1 MEFIDLS
8 KPGEKKKVLLAGILG
23 LVAILFLWWTF
34 FGFGKSNSSVK
45 PPTTAG
51 PAASP
56 TPAARE
62 TRASNTPS
70 GVVADIAQFAEIV
83 YPGSTPSVGEPN
95 RNIFAYYEPPPPSAP
110 VATANPATPTPTP
123 PVLLAAV
130 NPANVYAKT
139 ADFTLEAS
147 GDKFTPDLHIFVDDR
162 ELPTKFIGPQQL
174 VTTVPAAFIANP
186 GTHQVVVRN
195 HDGRVYSLPV
205 SINVAAPPTPN
216 FSYVGIVSTVPR
228 VDVAYLQDRSSKDIL
243 NVQRGDVVA
252 GRFRVTSISE
262 KEIVL
267 VDTTLKIKHNL
278 AMTEGDKNPTSPL
291 NRPTPKVDAEDDE
304 P

>member
-1 MEFIDLS
+1 MELIDLG
-8 KPGEKKKVLLAGILG
+8 KPGEKKKVLLAAVLG

-34 FGFGKSNSSVK
+34 FGFGKSSSTVRR
-45 PPTTAG
+45 TTATVA
-51 PAASP
+51 PSP
-56 TPAARE
+56 TPATGQAQA
-62 TRASNTPS
+62 TNSASD
-70 GVVADIAQFAEIV
+70 VVAGIAQFAEII
-83 YPGSTPSVGEPN
+83 YPGATPSVGEPN
-95 RNIFAYYEPPPPSAP
+95 RNIFAYYEPPVPSAP
-110 VATANPATPTPTP
+110 ATTQPPATPTPTP

-162 ELPTKFIGPQQL
+162 ELPTKYIGPQQL
-174 VTTVPAAFIANP
+174 ATTVPASFIANP
-186 GTHQVVVRN
+186 GTRDVVVRN
-195 HDGRVYSLPV
+195 QDGRVYSLPV
-205 SINVAAPPTPN
+205 KINVAAPPTPN
-216 FSYVGIVSTVPR
+216 FSYVGIVSTIPR

-267 VDTTLKIKHNL
+267 VDTTLKIKHSL
-278 AMTEGDKNPTSPL
+278 TMTEGDKNPTSPL

>member
-1 MEFIDLS
+1 MELIDLS
-8 KPGEKKKVLLAGILG
+8 KPGEKKKVLLAAVLG

-34 FGFGKSNSSVK
+34 FGFGKSSSSIRR
-45 PPTTAG
+45 TTAG
-51 PAASP
+51 VTPSP
-56 TPAARE
+56 TPAAGQAQA
-62 TRASNTPS
+62 TNSASD
-70 GVVADIAQFAEIV
+70 VVAGMAQFAEIV

-95 RNIFAYYEPPPPSAP
+95 RNIFAYYEPPPSSAP
-110 VATANPATPTPTP
+110 VITPLPATPTPTP

-162 ELPTKFIGPQQL
+162 ELPTKYIGPQQL
-174 VTTVPAAFIANP
+174 ATTVPASFIANP
-186 GTHQVVVRN
+186 GTRDVVVRN
-195 HDGRVYSLPV
+195 QDGRVYSLPV
-205 SINVAAPPTPN
+205 KINVAAPPTPN
-216 FSYVGIVSTVPR
+216 FSYVGIVSTIPR

-267 VDTTLKIKHNL
+267 VDTTLKIKHSL
-278 AMTEGDKNPTSPL
+278 TMTEGDKNPTSPL

>member
-8 KPGEKKKVLLAGILG
+8 KPGEKKKVLLAAALG

-34 FGFGKSNSSVK
+34 FGFGKSSSNVRRTPTAAATASTTPNPGGAQATNS
-45 PPTTAG
+45 
-51 PAASP
+51 
-56 TPAARE
+56 
-62 TRASNTPS
+62 PS
-70 GVVADIAQFAEIV
+70 GVVAEIAQFAEIV

-95 RNIFAYYEPPPPSAP
+95 RNIFAYYEPPPKTDP
-110 VATANPATPTPTP
+110 VATVAPATPTPTP

-147 GDKFTPDLHIFVDDR
+147 GDKFTPDLHIFVDNR
-162 ELPTKFIGPQQL
+162 ELPTKYIGPQQL
-174 VTTVPAAFIANP
+174 AATVPAAFIASP
-186 GTHQVVVRN
+186 GTRDVVVRN
-195 HDGRVYSLPV
+195 QDGRVYSLPV
-205 SINVAAPPTPN
+205 KINVAAPPTPN

-267 VDTTLKIKHNL
+267 VDTSLKIKHSL
-278 AMTEGDKNPTSPL
+278 TMTEGDKNPTSPL

>member
-1 MEFIDLS
+1 MEFVDLS
-8 KPGEKKKVLLAGILG
+8 KPGEKKKVLMAGILG

-34 FGFGKSNSSVK
+34 FGFGSSAKPKSANVAGASS
-45 PPTTAG
+45 
-51 PAASP
+51 SP
-56 TPAARE
+56 TPS
-62 TRASNTPS
+62 TVQGRAPNSTA
-70 GVVADIAQFAEIV
+70 GAVQDIAQFAEIV

-95 RNIFAYYEPPPPSAP
+95 RNIFAYYEPPAPQAAVSTPP
-110 VATANPATPTPTP
+110 PATPTPTP

-130 NPANVYAKT
+130 NPVNVYAKT

-147 GDKFTPDLHIFVDDR
+147 GDKFTPDLHIFVDNR
-162 ELPTKFIGPQQL
+162 ELPTKYLGPQQL
-174 VTTVPAAFIANP
+174 STTVPATFIANP
-186 GTHQVVVRN
+186 GPRQVVVRN
-195 HDGRVYSLPV
+195 QDGRVYSLPLT
-205 SINVAAPPTPN
+205 INVAAPPTPN

-243 NVQRGDVVA
+243 NVQRGDVVG

-262 KEIVL
+262 KEIVF
-267 VDTTLKIKHNL
+267 VDTSLKIKHSL
-278 AMTEGDKNPTSPL
+278 AMTESDKNQTSPL

>member
-1 MEFIDLS
+1 MEFIDLT
-8 KPGEKKKVLLAGILG
+8 KPGEKKKLLWAAILG

-34 FGFGKSNSSVK
+34 FGFGGGSKKRPAGV
-45 PPTTAG
+45 AG
-51 PAASP
+51 PTASP
-56 TPAARE
+56 APSPGEMRTP
-62 TRASNTPS
+62 NS
-70 GVVADIAQFAEIV
+70 GAVADVAQFAEIV
-83 YPGSTPSVGEPN
+83 YPGSTPNVGEPN
-95 RNIFAYYEPPPPSAP
+95 RNIFAYYEPPPQTAP
-110 VATANPATPTPTP
+110 GSTPAPATPTPTP

-147 GDKFTPDLHIFVDDR
+147 GDKFTPDLHIFIDNR
-162 ELPTKFIGPQQL
+162 ELPTKYIGPQQL
-174 VTTVPAAFIANP
+174 STTVPAAFIANP
-186 GTHQVVVRN
+186 GNRQVVVRN
-195 HDGRVYSLPV
+195 KDGRIYSLPV
-205 SINVAAPPTPN
+205 AMNVAAPPTPN

-243 NVQRGDVVA
+243 NVQRGDVVG

-262 KEIVL
+262 KEIVF
-267 VDTTLKIKHNL
+267 VDTTLKIKHSL
-278 AMTEGDKNPTSPL
+278 TMTEGDKSPTSPL

>member
-1 MEFIDLS
+1 MELIDLS
-8 KPGEKKKVLLAGILG
+8 KPGEKKKVLLAGGLG

-34 FGFGKSNSSVK
+34 FGFGKSSSSVK
-45 PPTTAG
+45 RTSTNVTP
-51 PAASP
+51 SP
-56 TPAARE
+56 TPATGQTQA
-62 TRASNTPS
+62 TNSASE
-70 GVVADIAQFAEIV
+70 VVAGIAQFAEIV

-95 RNIFAYYEPPPPSAP
+95 RNIFAYYEPPPKSDP
-110 VATANPATPTPTP
+110 VITPLPATPTPTP

-162 ELPTKFIGPQQL
+162 ELPTKYIGPQQL
-174 VTTVPAAFIANP
+174 ATTVPASFIANP
-186 GTHQVVVRN
+186 GTRDVVVRN
-195 HDGRVYSLPV
+195 QDGRVYSLPV
-205 SINVAAPPTPN
+205 KINVAAPPTPN
-216 FSYVGIVSTVPR
+216 FSYVGIVSTIPR

-267 VDTTLKIKHNL
+267 VDTTLKIKHSL
-278 AMTEGDKNPTSPL
+278 TMTEGDKNPTSPL